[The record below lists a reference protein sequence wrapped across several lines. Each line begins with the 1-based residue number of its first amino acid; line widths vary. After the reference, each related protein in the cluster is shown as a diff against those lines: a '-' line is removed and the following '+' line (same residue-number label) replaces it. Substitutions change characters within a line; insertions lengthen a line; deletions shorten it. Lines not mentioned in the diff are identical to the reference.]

1 MRRYLIVLGAEP
13 PMECSL
19 TTNRSSPTVP
29 ILAMLFCLSVTLSS
43 VSRRRRS
50 PRLFPVRACRT
61 PGAPWRP

>member
-29 ILAMLFCLSVTLSS
+29 ILAMLFI
-43 VSRRRRS
+43 
-50 PRLFPVRACRT
+50 FPSL
-61 PGAPWRP
+61 